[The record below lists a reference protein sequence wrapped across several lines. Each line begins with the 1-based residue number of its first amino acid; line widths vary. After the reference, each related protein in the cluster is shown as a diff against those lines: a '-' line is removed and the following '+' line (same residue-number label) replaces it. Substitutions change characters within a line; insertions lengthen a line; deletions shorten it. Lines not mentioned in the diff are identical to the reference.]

1 VSLSAGVR
9 VRVRRKTVEA
19 EGVAGFLLAPLDA
32 APLPAFAP
40 GAHID
45 VTLPGGLT
53 RPYSLCNAPEDD
65 GCYRIAV
72 LHEATGRG
80 GSRAMHAQVAEGD
93 VLQVSAPRNHF
104 VLQETA
110 AFSLLL
116 AGGIGI
122 TPLLAMAEHL
132 VARGAAFALHYAG
145 RSLGRMAFVDRLR
158 APRFAGRVQLHA
170 DDEAPLDLHAVLAAP
185 PAGAQLYVCG
195 PAGFMAAVGAQAR
208 AAGWPAAALHQ
219 EAFGAVVGPTA
230 GDQPF
235 EIELRRSGRCLWVP
249 ADRSA
254 AEVLQA
260 AGVALPTACEQGV
273 CGTCLTPVLA
283 GAVEHRDLYLS
294 PEEQAAQDRFL
305 PCCSRA
311 AGGRLVLDL

>member
-1 VSLSAGVR
+1 MGFAVR
-9 VRVRRKTVEA
+9 VRHKAVEA
-19 EGVAGFLLAPLDA
+19 EGVASFLLAPLDGA
-32 APLPAFAP
+32 ALPAVTA

-45 VTLPGGLT
+45 VTGPAGHT

-72 LHEATGRG
+72 LHEAGGRG

-93 VLQVSAPRNHF
+93 VLQISAPRNHF
-104 VLQETA
+104 PLREA
-110 AFSLLL
+110 APFSLLL

-132 VARGAAFALHYAG
+132 VVQGAPFVLHHAG
-145 RSLGRMAFVDRLR
+145 RSRARMAFTARLQ
-158 APRFAGRVQLHA
+158 APRFAGNVQLHA
-170 DDEAPLDLHAVLAAP
+170 DDATPLDLGAVLAAP
-185 PAGAQLYVCG
+185 VAGAQLYVCG
-195 PAGFMAAVGAQAR
+195 PAGFMAAARAQAL
-208 AAGWPAAALHQ
+208 AAGWPAHALHQ
-219 EAFGAVVGPTA
+219 EAFAAAPTA
-230 GDQPF
+230 ATGDQPF
-235 EIELRRSGRCLWVP
+235 EIELQRSGRCFLVP

-260 AGVALPTACEQGV
+260 AGVPLATLCEQGV

-283 GAVEHRDLYLS
+283 GAIEHRDLYLT